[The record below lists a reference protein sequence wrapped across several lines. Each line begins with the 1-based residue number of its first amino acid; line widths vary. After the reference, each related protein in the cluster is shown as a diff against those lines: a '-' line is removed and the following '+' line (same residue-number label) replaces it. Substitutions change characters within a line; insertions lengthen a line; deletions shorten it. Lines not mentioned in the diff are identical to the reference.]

1 MPQCAHQ
8 LGVIFGNASVRI
20 HVARREDMAMRN
32 GFWDEIGDTLFV
44 AAIAIAIGLVAAN
57 LAIQVNKERA
67 AFDAA
72 NQQLGQLVDP
82 RSSPDAG
89 TGAEKILPAS

>member
-1 MPQCAHQ
+1 
-8 LGVIFGNASVRI
+8 
-20 HVARREDMAMRN
+20 MRN

-82 RSSPDAG
+82 LSSRDAG
-89 TGAEKILPAS
+89 AGAEKILPAS

>member
-1 MPQCAHQ
+1 
-8 LGVIFGNASVRI
+8 
-20 HVARREDMAMRN
+20 MRN

-44 AAIAIAIGLVAAN
+44 AAIAVAIGIVAAN

-72 NQQLGQLVDP
+72 NQQLGQLIDP
-82 RSSPDAG
+82 LPSPDAG
-89 TGAEKILPAS
+89 TSGEKILPAS